1 MRRVLL
7 SGLIDAITGITA
19 ALLSDHRN
27 IYRYAWAQLFAYA
40 AVWTSQCTLSMT
52 AGTLQGPYIT

>member
-27 IYRYAWAQLFAYA
+27 IYRYERLRLAELRDAGDPA
-40 AVWTSQCTLSMT
+40 LSVEGCREGHCG
-52 AGTLQGPYIT
+52 AIG